1 MNQTEFKL
9 MLQTCSLHTLL
20 LLTSKML
27 ARQGF
32 GDVQFMDR
40 RDTKQ
45 KSRYGGHELMCES
58 TLGTFPIK
66 VIVKVIG
73 DSIRLRML
81 DELAGAVMRTG
92 SDLGIIVSPY
102 PLSTTVARHNAQYHA
117 ARLMIIDGEG
127 LASRLTALGIG
138 TRPTGGVD
146 YQFFSHLSDVGDSA
160 RSFLQLEGIR

>member
-1 MNQTEFKL
+1 MNQSELKL
-9 MLQTCSLHTLL
+9 MLQTSSLHTLL

-58 TLGTFPIK
+58 SLGTFPIK

-92 SDLGIIVSPY
+92 SDLGIIVSPF
-102 PLSTTVARHNAQYHA
+102 PLSKAVARHNAQYHA
-117 ARLMIIDGEG
+117 ARLMIIDGDG
-127 LASRLTALGIG
+127 LASRLSTLGIG
-138 TRPTGGVD
+138 VRPSGGVD
-146 YQFFSHLSDVGDSA
+146 YQFFSRLYEMGDRA
-160 RSFLQLEGIR
+160 RLFLQMEGAR

>member
-1 MNQTEFKL
+1 MNHSELKF
-9 MLQTCSLHTLL
+9 MLQSSSLHTLL

-40 RDTKQ
+40 RDAKQ
-45 KSRYGGHELMCES
+45 KSRYGGHELLCES
-58 TLGTFPIK
+58 TLGSFQIK

-81 DELAGAVMRTG
+81 DELAGVVMRTG

-102 PLSTTVARHNAQYHA
+102 PLSRTVAKYNAHYHA
-117 ARLMIIDGEG
+117 ARLMIIDGDG
-127 LASRLTALGIG
+127 LASRLSTLGIG
-138 TRPTGGVD
+138 TRPSGGVD
-146 YQFFSHLSDVGDSA
+146 YQFFSHLSEVGDRA
-160 RSFLQLEGIR
+160 RSFLQMEGVR